1 MIKIFIADDHAM
13 MREGIKRIIASADE
27 MMIVAEAVDGQDVLT
42 KIVTSMCDVL
52 MLDMS
57 MPGMAGLDLIQQVKK
72 CRPEL
77 PIIVLSMYSEGQIAA
92 AALKAG
98 ANGYLTKDSD
108 PDRLVEVI
116 RKIASGGRYIDPA
129 MVDKIV
135 FDCEDEVQAH
145 EYLSE
150 REHQIFLMVVA
161 GKATNRIASE
171 LFLSAKTV
179 STHKKRILEKMK
191 MDNSADLVRYAIEHH
206 LTE

>member
-13 MREGIKRIIASADE
+13 MREGLKRIIASADE
-27 MMIVAEAVDGQDVLT
+27 MMIVGEAVDGQDVLA
-42 KIVTSMCDVL
+42 KIDKTPCDVL
-52 MLDMS
+52 MLDMT
-57 MPGMAGLDLIQQVKK
+57 MPGMAGLELIQHVKK
-72 CRPEL
+72 SRPEL
-77 PIIVLSMYSEGQIAA
+77 PIIVLSMHSVGKIAA

-116 RKIASGGRYIDPA
+116 RKIAGGGRYIDPA

-135 FDCEDEVQAH
+135 FDSEEEMQAH
-145 EYLSE
+145 EYLSDRE
-150 REHQIFLMVVA
+150 RQIFLMLVA
-161 GKATNRIASE
+161 GKTTNRIARE

-191 MDNSADLVRYAIEHH
+191 MDNSADLVRYAIEHN
-206 LTE
+206 LAE